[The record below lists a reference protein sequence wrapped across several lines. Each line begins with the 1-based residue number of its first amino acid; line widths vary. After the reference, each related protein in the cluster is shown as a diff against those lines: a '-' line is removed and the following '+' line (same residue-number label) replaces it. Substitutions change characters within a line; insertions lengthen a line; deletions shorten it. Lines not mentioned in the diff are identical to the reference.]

1 MKKLLAFFLALVCVL
16 SFIGCDQ
23 QPQAEVPPKDLPVP
37 VYPLSKETIETAME
51 KIGLPEDLAIEES
64 TPHQAEGAESTLY
77 ILRHPNADLFDGV
90 CMEII
95 SHKYVDADV
104 PGLDNCIILGI
115 GISSID
121 QDEAY
126 TREEVEQA
134 IRFATYL
141 FWQDESD
148 TRIYDVFIKEF
159 DAFVENEEHYRKT
172 HGASSPFIE
181 DEIDGVHYMVGYTP
195 IDEQIKFKINFQIP
209 LETNDA

>member
-1 MKKLLAFFLALVCVL
+1 MKKLLAFVLAMVCVL
-16 SFIGCDQ
+16 SLIGCSKQ
-23 QPQAEVPPKDLPVP
+23 QKAEEPPKDLPVP
-37 VYPLSKETIETAME
+37 EYPLNQETIETAME
-51 KIGLPEDLAIEES
+51 KIGLPEGLVIEES

-77 ILRHPNADLFDGV
+77 ILRHPDADLFGGV

-95 SHKYVDADV
+95 SHKYGDSDIT
-104 PGLDNCIILGI
+104 GLDNCIILGI

-121 QDEAY
+121 KSEEY

-148 TRIYDVFIKEF
+148 TRIYDIFIKEF
-159 DAFVENEEHYRKT
+159 DAFIENEEHYRKT

-181 DEIDGVHYMVGYTP
+181 EDIDGVHYMVAYTP
-195 IDEQIKFKINFQIP
+195 IDEQVKLKIRFKVP
-209 LETNDA
+209 LGTNDE